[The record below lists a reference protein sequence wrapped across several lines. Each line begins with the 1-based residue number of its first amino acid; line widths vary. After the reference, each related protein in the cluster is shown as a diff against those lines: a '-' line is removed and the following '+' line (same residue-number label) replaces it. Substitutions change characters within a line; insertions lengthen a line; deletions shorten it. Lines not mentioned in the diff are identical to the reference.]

1 MKLRW
6 WIVGTIAVLAGGILI
21 VKHFSQDKKDL
32 QYAGNDRGANIEE
45 SQPENF
51 DSDFEVEE
59 YLL

>member
-6 WIVGTIAVLAGGILI
+6 WIVGTVAVLAGGILI

-32 QYAGNDRGANIEE
+32 QYAGNDHGANIEE

-51 DSDFEVEE
+51 DSELEVEE

>member
-1 MKLRW
+1 MKSRW
-6 WIVGTIAVLAGGILI
+6 WIVGAVAVLAGGILI
-21 VKHFSQDKKDL
+21 VKHFSQEKKDL

-45 SQPENF
+45 SQLENS

>member
-1 MKLRW
+1 MKSRW
-6 WIVGTIAVLAGGILI
+6 WIVGAVAVVAGGILI
-21 VKHFSQDKKDL
+21 VKHFSQEKKDL

-45 SQPENF
+45 SQLENS